1 MGFPYQCLHYF
12 FIYGFYYCLLLLSFP
27 LMSHRLY
34 EGMRLSADL
43 IDEHLERFGH
53 KEAVMDVNSL
63 SLCQLDPG

>member
-1 MGFPYQCLHYF
+1 MAFINGFINGSIIVL
-12 FIYGFYYCLLLLSFP
+12 YYCLLLLSFP

-34 EGMRLSADL
+34 KGMLLSADL